1 MTSVEDDSSSLLV
14 CNARRFSGRCCSVSY
29 FHLVV
34 LVLRTSVVRICQRT
48 TSSHSSDAGQIIKS
62 IKYSSDQLTTIPY
75 SANDPQEIIIYNRD
89 KL

>member
-1 MTSVEDDSSSLLV
+1 MTSMEDDSSALLV

-48 TSSHSSDAGQIIKS
+48 TSSHAGQIIKS
-62 IKYSSDQLTTIPY
+62 IKYNSDQLTTIPY